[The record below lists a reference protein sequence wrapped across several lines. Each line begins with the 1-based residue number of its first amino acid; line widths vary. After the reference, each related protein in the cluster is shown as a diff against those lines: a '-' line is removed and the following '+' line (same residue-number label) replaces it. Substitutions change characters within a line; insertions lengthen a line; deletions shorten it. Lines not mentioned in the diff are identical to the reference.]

1 MSPILLLALVIIFG
15 LAIYLKL
22 KSTGTSGDLYKSK
35 QLLTSNEQE
44 FFQRL
49 TEALPNHHIFPQV
62 SLGAL
67 LQPNVKG
74 DNRKYYSVRGTFA
87 QKIADFVVCDK
98 EMKVVAIVE
107 LDDKT
112 HNIDKDNKRDAMLEQ
127 ASYTVVRWHSKKK
140 PTVQEIADRILGKEI
155 AQLAD

>member
-1 MSPILLLALVIIFG
+1 MSPILILALLIICG
-15 LAIYLKL
+15 LAIYLKFQA
-22 KSTGTSGDLYKSK
+22 SGIAGDLYKFK
-35 QLLTSNEQE
+35 PLMTSNEQE

-49 TEALPNHHIFPQV
+49 TEALPSHHIFPQV

-74 DNRKYYSVRGTFA
+74 DNRKYYSVRGSFA

-112 HNIDKDNKRDAMLEQ
+112 HNTDKDNKRDAMLEQ
-127 ASYTVVRWHSKKK
+127 ASYTVIRWHSKKK
-140 PTVQEIADRILGKEI
+140 PTVQEIADKILGTET
-155 AQLAD
+155 AQSTK